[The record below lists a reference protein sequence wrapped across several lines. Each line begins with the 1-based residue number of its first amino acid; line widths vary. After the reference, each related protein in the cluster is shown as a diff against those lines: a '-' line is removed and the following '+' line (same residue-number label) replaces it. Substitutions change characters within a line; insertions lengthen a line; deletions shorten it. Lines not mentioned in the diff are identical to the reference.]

1 MQPSERLI
9 PVSGPESSQLAK
21 MIACVS
27 RKSQDGKDVVSKS
40 MSHTS
45 PRPPRSGR
53 SQPEMADQDRR
64 HLAGSCE
71 QMTFSGLGEE
81 WFLRFAKA

>member
-1 MQPSERLI
+1 MQPGEGVI
-9 PVSGPESSQLAK
+9 PVSGPESSEFVKL
-21 MIACVS
+21 IACHS
-27 RKSQDGKDVVSKS
+27 RKSQDGKDGVSES

-71 QMTFSGLGEE
+71 QMTFPGLGEE